1 MAQRTDRLLGF
12 TVIAVLIIGC
22 LAVLAPFVTALL
34 LAMILAY
41 ASWPLNLWLRRVL
54 WHSPTLAA
62 AVMTLAAALVII
74 GPFVIVALSL
84 ADNATE
90 LGDAFRKL
98 VDHGL
103 PGLPQWVTGLPV
115 VGQGIET
122 YWESIA
128 HDTSRLLDLLRGW
141 FYSSAQ
147 TLLAGGGLLARG
159 LVQLGLAVFVAFF
172 LFRNGEYAAERMR
185 RAADRLGSARG
196 RYLLQVAGNTVI
208 GVVYGILGTALAQGV
223 LAAIGFL
230 IAGVPGA
237 FLLGLATFFV
247 SIVPVGPPLI
257 WGTAAI
263 WLFYQG
269 SVGWAVFMAL
279 WGALVISMVDNFL
292 KPIIISRG
300 SSLPFVL
307 VFLGVLGGVVAFG
320 FIGVFLGPTLL
331 AVGYRVVNEWVD
343 SSQVAVAQPE
353 AGERPEK
360 RAE

>member
-1 MAQRTDRLLGF
+1 MAQRTDRMLGL
-12 TVIAVLIIGC
+12 TVLAVLIIGC

-34 LAMILAY
+34 LAVILAY
-41 ASWPLNLWLRRVL
+41 ATWPLNIWLRRVL
-54 WHSPTLAA
+54 WGSPTLAA
-62 AVMTLAAALVII
+62 AVLTLAATLVII

-90 LGDAFRKL
+90 LGDVFRKL
-98 VDHGL
+98 IDNGL
-103 PGLPQWVTGLPV
+103 PGLPDWVVGLPL
-115 VGQGIET
+115 VGQSIES
-122 YWESIA
+122 YWEGLA
-128 HDTSRLLDLLRGW
+128 HDTGRLMELVRGW
-141 FYSSAQ
+141 LYSSGDA
-147 TLLAGGGLLARG
+147 LLAGGGLLARG

-237 FLLGLATFFV
+237 FLLGLATFFL

-257 WGTAAI
+257 WGAAAI

-269 SVGWAVFMAL
+269 SVGWAVFMVL
-279 WGALVISMVDNFL
+279 WGVLVISMVDNFL

-343 SSQVAVAQPE
+343 SSQGTGAQAE
-353 AGERPEK
+353 AGEK
-360 RAE
+360 